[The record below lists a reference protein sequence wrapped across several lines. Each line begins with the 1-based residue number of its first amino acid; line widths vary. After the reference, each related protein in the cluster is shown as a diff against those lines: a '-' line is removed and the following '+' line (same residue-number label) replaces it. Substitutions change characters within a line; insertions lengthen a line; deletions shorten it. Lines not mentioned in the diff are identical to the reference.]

1 MAIRR
6 AGLAEQAA
14 RNAEADREAA
24 RETRRDFVF
33 TCLRMVALVA
43 IGYAFVGF
51 SAHTSDY
58 WLGKVLFWAGLTIWI
73 PGVMFILL
81 GYYRRGEKR
90 GDW

>member
-6 AGLAEQAA
+6 PGLAEQAA
-14 RNAEADREAA
+14 RNAQSEREAA
-24 RETRRDFVF
+24 RDTRRDFIF
-33 TCLRMVALVA
+33 TCLRMVMFVA

-51 SAHTSDY
+51 SAHTADY

-73 PGVMFILL
+73 PGVMFTLL